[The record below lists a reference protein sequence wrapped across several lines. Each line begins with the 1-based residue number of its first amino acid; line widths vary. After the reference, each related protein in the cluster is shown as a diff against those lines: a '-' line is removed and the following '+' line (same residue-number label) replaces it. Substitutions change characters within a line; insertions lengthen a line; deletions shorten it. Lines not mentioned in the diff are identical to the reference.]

1 MHAEENSKERE
12 LLEALEGLPHG
23 PEFRFLDRLT
33 ELVAGLSG
41 IGEYTVPSEALFL
54 KGHFPGMPLM
64 PGVLLVEAAAQLA
77 GAVAQSDTNI
87 PPVRDLRLA
96 GIRSARFY
104 GTAAPGLTI
113 TLKARITARLGGAIL
128 ADTEAF
134 IGSARIMAAS
144 LTLGGSQSEECSKP
158 LD

>member
-1 MHAEENSKERE
+1 MHSPQNSKEQE
-12 LLEALEGLPHG
+12 LLEALQGLPHG
-23 PEFRFLDRLT
+23 PEFRFIDRLT
-33 ELVAGLSG
+33 ELVPGQSG
-41 IGEYTVPSEALFL
+41 SGEYTVPAAAPFL

-64 PGVLLVEAAAQLA
+64 PGVLLLEAAAQIA
-77 GAVAQSDTNI
+77 GAVAQSDRNI
-87 PPVRDLRLA
+87 PPVRELRLA

-134 IGSARIMAAS
+134 LGSSRIMAAS
-144 LTLGGSQSEECSKP
+144 LTLGGSDAK
-158 LD
+158 DG